1 MPLPE
6 AHQCNRKESNHKS
19 RFEPRIPVGP
29 VTSAIVHQNASGC
42 QSGIIAS
49 SLSSPNSSPPWRTT
63 PPSRPSQGRHK
74 KATPRGGFLIVSS
87 RHVTAPAD
95 GYGRWW
101 GKFYLAS
108 RYFRRGLP
116 PNYRCRCC
124 VSHPSSRWI
133 GVVPQRYGH
142 QDRSTTL
149 AIDPPFPG
157 LIPEN
162 CIGTFK
168 ASCQQARPMASHAF
182 EFPWESSDMLL

>member
-1 MPLPE
+1 MSGSSARLLYSE
-6 AHQCNRKESNHKS
+6 THLA
-19 RFEPRIPVGP
+19 
-29 VTSAIVHQNASGC
+29 VTAS
-42 QSGIIAS
+42 QAYK
-49 SLSSPNSSPPWRTT
+49 
-63 PPSRPSQGRHK
+63 HK

-87 RHVTAPAD
+87 RHVTSPAVE
-95 GYGRWW
+95 YGRWW

-142 QDRSTTL
+142 QERSTTL

-157 LIPEN
+157 VIPEN
-162 CIGTFK
+162 CIGYFK
-168 ASCQQARPMASHAF
+168 ASCQQAQPMALHGF
-182 EFPWESSDMLL
+182 EILEDRVTCCFKDWKLSFQSSRLVKPSVY